1 MNGKPSMNQRPP
13 LTRRQ
18 FLGQASCAA
27 IGSTALFN
35 TLLNLRMAGTAAG
48 QSIGG
53 GSDYKALVCV
63 FLAGGN
69 DSFNMLVP
77 SGAAEYA
84 EYQAIRRDLALPQNA
99 LLPINP
105 LNSVGRQLA
114 VHPNMPAVQQL
125 FENNQLAFVA
135 NVGTLVERINKTQYE
150 NESVPVPLGLYS
162 HSDQIQQWQTSVP
175 DRVVG
180 LGWGGRAADLL
191 ASLNENSRVSM
202 NISLSGS
209 NVWQAG
215 NSVVEYSITPY
226 GSIGLDGVEGDWNQ
240 NHVRGAAIDS
250 QLDLEYRN
258 LFEQTFVQK
267 TKGGIHTHHEF
278 TAALNQAPTLTTA
291 FPADS
296 WLGEQLRMVAR
307 VISAHSFL
315 GVRRQTFFVM
325 YGGWD
330 HHDEVINNQ
339 QAMLGEVSAC
349 LGAFNAA
356 LTELNLQNNVTLFTA
371 SDFGRTLTS
380 NGAGSDHAWGGNQI
394 VMGGALNGRRIFGQ
408 YPSLYEDNPL
418 DTGRGRLIPT
428 TSVDEYFADLALW
441 LGVDKANLPLVLPNI
456 ERFYNLQSAGSP
468 LGLFGT

>member
-1 MNGKPSMNQRPP
+1 MPRPI
-13 LTRRQ
+13 TRRR

-35 TLLNLRMAGTAAG
+35 TLLNLRLAGTAAA
-48 QSIGG
+48 QSIGT
-53 GSDYKALVCV
+53 DYKALVCL

-84 EYQAIRRDLALPQNA
+84 EYAGIRRDLALPRES

-105 LNSVGRQLA
+105 LNAVGKQLG
-114 VHPNMPAVQQL
+114 VHPAMAHVQQL
-125 FENNQLAFVA
+125 FESGQLAFAA
-135 NVGTLVERINKTQYE
+135 NVGTLVERITKQQYE
-150 NESVPVPLGLYS
+150 NETVPVPLGLYS
-162 HSDQIQQWQTSVP
+162 HSDQIQQWQTSIP
-175 DRVVG
+175 DRASG

-191 ASLNENSRVSM
+191 ASLNENQRISM

-215 NSVVEYSITPY
+215 NEVVEYSITPY
-226 GSIGLDGVEGDWNQ
+226 GSIGIDGTEGTWNY
-240 NHVRGAAIDS
+240 NHIRGAAIDS
-250 QLDLEYRN
+250 QLDLQYKN
-258 LFEQTFVQK
+258 LFEQTFVGK
-267 TKGGIHTHHEF
+267 TRGGMETHHLF
-278 TAALNQAPTLTTA
+278 MNAINSAPTLTTP

-296 WLGEQLRMVAR
+296 WLGEELRMIAR
-307 VISAHSFL
+307 VISAHSL
-315 GVRRQTFFVM
+315 LDVRRQTFFVM

-339 QAMLGEVSAC
+339 QEMLGEVSAC
-349 LGAFNAA
+349 IGAFQAA
-356 LTELNLQNNVTLFTA
+356 MAELGMAQNVTLFTA

-380 NGAGSDHAWGGNQI
+380 NGAGSDHAWGGNHI
-394 VMGGALNGRRIFGQ
+394 VTGGAVAGRRIFGQ
-408 YPSLYEDNPL
+408 YPDLFEDNPL

-441 LGVDKANLPLVLPNI
+441 FGVDRSNLPLVLPNI
-456 ERFYNLQSAGSP
+456 GRFYNVTDAAPP
-468 LGLFGT
+468 LGMFQT

>member
-1 MNGKPSMNQRPP
+1 MSDSRPIS
-13 LTRRQ
+13 RRR

-53 GSDYKALVCV
+53 GNDYRALVCL
-63 FLAGGN
+63 FLSGGN

-77 SGAAEYA
+77 RGNAEYA
-84 EYQAIRRDLALPQNA
+84 EYAAIRRDLALPQANLLA
-99 LLPINP
+99 LNP
-105 LNSVGRQLA
+105 LNAIGKQLG
-114 VHPNMPAVQQL
+114 VHPNMPEVQNL
-125 FENNQLAFVA
+125 FETGRLSFVS

-150 NESVPVPLGLYS
+150 NGSVPVPLGLYS

-175 DRVVG
+175 DRAVG
-180 LGWGGRAADLL
+180 LGWGGRSADLL
-191 ASLNENSRVSM
+191 AALNQNQEISM

-215 NSVVEYSITPY
+215 QQVVEYAITPD
-226 GSIGLDGVEGDWNQ
+226 GSIGLDGYEGTWNY

-258 LFEQTFVQK
+258 LFEQTFTQK
-267 TKGGIHTHHEF
+267 SRSSIDAHYHFMEAIN
-278 TAALNQAPTLTTA
+278 AAPALTTV
-291 FPADS
+291 FPTDS
-296 WLGEQLRMVAR
+296 WLGDQLRMIAR
-307 VISAHSFL
+307 TIAARSQL
-315 GVRRQTFFVM
+315 GVRRQTFFVSL
-325 YGGWD
+325 GGWD
-330 HHDEVINNQ
+330 HHDEVIANQ
-339 QAMLGEVSAC
+339 QVMLAEVSAC

-356 LTELNLQNNVTLFTA
+356 LVELGAQNDVTLFTA

-380 NGAGSDHAWGGNQI
+380 NGAGSDHAWGGNHI
-394 VMGGALNGRRIFGQ
+394 VMGGGVNGRRIFGQ
-408 YPSLYEDNPL
+408 YPDLFEDNAL

-441 LGVDKANLPLVLPNI
+441 LGVDKTNLPLVLPNI
-456 ERFYNLQSAGSP
+456 ERFYNLSSSTSP
-468 LGLFGT
+468 LGLMV